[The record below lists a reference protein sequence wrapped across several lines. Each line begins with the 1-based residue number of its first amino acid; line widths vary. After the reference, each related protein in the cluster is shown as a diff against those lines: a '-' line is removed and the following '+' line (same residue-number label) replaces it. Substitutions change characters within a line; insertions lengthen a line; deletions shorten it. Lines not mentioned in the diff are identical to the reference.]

1 MSEVSENKPPVLSRT
16 SFLFY
21 YMNEKMHAFDVIL
34 FNFFQNVI
42 KNEQTFYT
50 DDYSAF
56 YVYIGQEC
64 ITI

>member
-34 FNFFQNVI
+34 FN
-42 KNEQTFYT
+42 
-50 DDYSAF
+50 
-56 YVYIGQEC
+56 
-64 ITI
+64 